1 MACEI
6 SEENLRPKSLRP
18 NLIIRM
24 IKLIE
29 RAINFLPDR
38 QTEAMEGQMSM
49 KIEDKGPVSI
59 VGISGS
65 LRKASFS
72 TEILRVLAKES
83 APAIHVHLVTLEE
96 IPPYNEDLDTAT
108 GVPAVNALKR
118 LISASDGVLIST
130 PEYNHGIPGV
140 LKNALDWLSRPVFE
154 SCFKDKPVSIISSS
168 KAFTGGVRAQYQ
180 LRETLISMHA
190 QLVTGP
196 EVVVGGIHR
205 NLGDEFYADEDGLA
219 FMLKSLNRLRDAAL
233 CLQKQLQMEM
243 LAGNETGSFCYSPPD
258 ENRNQAIAKQ
268 IAPLPHAILQRVTE
282 YMEEHLQDNLSLDQ
296 LARETDY
303 SRAHFL
309 RMFRATTGKTPHQ
322 YLTQRRIERAKS
334 MLLEAE
340 KQSLTDIAASCG
352 FSSQSHMTR
361 VFREQ
366 VGVTPSEF
374 KRRPDLRASREQ
386 LSNPQPAC

>member
-1 MACEI
+1 
-6 SEENLRPKSLRP
+6 
-18 NLIIRM
+18 
-24 IKLIE
+24 
-29 RAINFLPDR
+29 
-38 QTEAMEGQMSM
+38 MSM

-96 IPPYNEDLDTAT
+96 IPPYNEDLDTGT

-130 PEYNHGIPGV
+130 PEYNRGIPGV
-140 LKNALDWLSRPVFE
+140 LKNALDWLSRPVLE

-190 QLVTGP
+190 QLVMGP
-196 EVVVGGIHR
+196 EVIVGGIHR
-205 NLGDEFYADEDGLA
+205 NLGGEFYADEYGLA

-334 MLLEAE
+334 MLMEAE
-340 KQSLTDIAASCG
+340 KISLTDIAACCG